1 MNIQTN
7 VSAAFSF
14 FVVAILWTLPW
25 FSIFFL
31 QCCFLFVPCS
41 FDSLMSVVI
50 REQFLIIWRYFR
62 CRFQVFYTVSQP
74 TPEWDGYEGR
84 VSMEMLL
91 EILPSPPSTGHE
103 RELLICVCGPD
114 PFTHHVI
121 RWVNL
126 VRYRDFSCDIRW
138 DAQWWGSRPQ
148 SLFN

>member
-1 MNIQTN
+1 M
-7 VSAAFSF
+7 
-14 FVVAILWTLPW
+14 AIKKPQ
-25 FSIFFL
+25 I
-31 QCCFLFVPCS
+31 P
-41 FDSLMSVVI
+41 
-50 REQFLIIWRYFR
+50 EQYFR

-121 RWVNL
+121 RMLKDLSYTENMIHAFL
-126 VRYRDFSCDIRW
+126 
-138 DAQWWGSRPQ
+138 G
-148 SLFN
+148 